1 MKKIN
6 SVKTRFFISNTLIV
20 LLTLSLFFIINFIFL
35 KFYFH
40 SIEQQLYLGHLQTLT
55 NGQIEDLIENIFL
68 ANNHF
73 YIYFFIDGIL
83 CIWILLMMSQFFTKK
98 LVQHLMEPL
107 EILLQATKRI
117 KRNDL
122 STPIYY
128 QGDLEFETICEAF
141 NDMQLHLFQ
150 SQERNKHYEKT
161 RKDMI
166 AGISHDLKT
175 PLTAIKGSIKT
186 LLDGVVTS
194 PQKQKQF
201 LQIAYQRSD
210 EMSDLLNQLLEL
222 SKLDQIPL
230 KLENISLVE
239 LIQHYVQHQQ
249 SSEYNLSFINH
260 LDDSLMISL
269 DSLQIKRILD
279 NLLENSKKYAH
290 VDSLNIEISISSLND
305 FVDLCFKD
313 NGQGVHQE
321 NLAHLFNEF
330 YREDPARN
338 SPGQGLGLYI
348 VKNLIEEMNGTVEAK
363 NEKGL
368 AIHMYF
374 PIKGVENNGK

>member
-6 SVKTRFFISNTLIV
+6 SVKKRLFISNTLIV

-35 KFYFH
+35 KIYFH

-83 CIWILLMMSQFFTKK
+83 CIWILLMVSQFFTKK
-98 LVQHLMEPL
+98 LVHHFMEPL

-141 NDMQLHLFQ
+141 NDMQLHLLQ
-150 SQERNKHYEKT
+150 SQERNRHYEKT

-210 EMSDLLNQLLEL
+210 EMSILLNQLLEL
-222 SKLDQIPL
+222 SKLDQVPL
-230 KLENISLVE
+230 KLEKISLAE
-239 LIQHYVQHQQ
+239 FIQHYIQQQ
-249 SSEYNLSFINH
+249 SSVFNISFMNSVDNSIM
-260 LDDSLMISL
+260 LSL
-269 DSLQIKRILD
+269 DSLQMKRILD
-279 NLLENSKKYAH
+279 NLVENSKKYAH
-290 VDSLNIEISISSLND
+290 VDPLKIEITISPLND
-305 FVDLCFKD
+305 FIDLCFKD
-313 NGQGVHQE
+313 NGQGVNKE
-321 NLAHLFNEF
+321 NLPHLFNEF

-348 VKNLIEEMNGTVEAK
+348 VKNLVEEMHGHIEAK
-363 NEKGL
+363 NENGL

-374 PIKGVENNGK
+374 PIKGAENHGK